1 MTLRNVSAVATALL
15 IWNYNREEKKQ
26 VWLKEERKKKQNAST
41 QNKTASI
48 QLFYSQP
55 GSGNCVRAE
64 VCVWTQP
71 HHRAARWKRWT
82 VGRLD
87 PPSSAAGISNAA
99 APLAGVVLKVK
110 DKASQFAALCATVSV
125 CVWCLFSCFFSDE
138 GKTLIGCKHVT
149 VEAPI
154 RRENWWYV
162 KPKHTFCELRTHFV
176 IRASNFKQ
184 QPHTRE
190 KWLLESNTSLLF

>member
-1 MTLRNVSAVATALL
+1 MEISDDTEECLCGRHGTFNLKLQPRGKKTGL
-15 IWNYNREEKKQ
+15 IKRG
-26 VWLKEERKKKQNAST
+26 KEKKKQNAST

-64 VCVWTQP
+64 VCVWTRP

-110 DKASQFAALCATVSV
+110 DKASQFAALCAAVSV
-125 CVWCLFSCFFSDE
+125 CV
-138 GKTLIGCKHVT
+138 
-149 VEAPI
+149 
-154 RRENWWYV
+154 
-162 KPKHTFCELRTHFV
+162 
-176 IRASNFKQ
+176 
-184 QPHTRE
+184 
-190 KWLLESNTSLLF
+190 